1 MNETDEL
8 IYERFLKEGN
18 EEDLLILLERH
29 KESLILF
36 LYGFVKDMD
45 MAEELA
51 IDSYAEAAAGRT
63 FFALRSSFKT
73 WLFSIGKNLALTF
86 LRKMRRVGSF
96 SSGQE
101 KYGEEDESFN
111 EYTGDIKAG
120 AEYDPELIILRNE
133 RNKQLYAAMEKI
145 KDDYRQILILCFFE
159 EMTYEEAGKVMGR
172 NRKQVYNLVERG
184 KTALKKELLK
194 TGFEYEIGV

>member
-63 FFALRSSFKT
+63 FL
-73 WLFSIGKNLALTF
+73 
-86 LRKMRRVGSF
+86 
-96 SSGQE
+96 
-101 KYGEEDESFN
+101 
-111 EYTGDIKAG
+111 
-120 AEYDPELIILRNE
+120 P
-133 RNKQLYAAMEKI
+133 
-145 KDDYRQILILCFFE
+145 
-159 EMTYEEAGKVMGR
+159 
-172 NRKQVYNLVERG
+172 
-184 KTALKKELLK
+184 
-194 TGFEYEIGV
+194 